1 MADEKCKA
9 IVEALLFVS
18 DRPLGLRQIQEILK
32 EEQAGIG
39 IETVRAWIEE
49 LRAFYRDSAR
59 SFQIYEIASGYQL
72 KTIPEYAPAIARLL
86 KDDMK
91 DRLSVPALETLAIIA
106 YKQPVTR
113 AEVEAIRGVNID
125 GVIKTLFD
133 KNVIQV
139 VGKKD
144 VPGKPSLL
152 GTTRD
157 FLLHFGLKDLQDLPN
172 MEEFKQALVARERQ
186 LELQRAAAG
195 KDQEEQPVAA
205 ASQASETTETGMINE
220 PT

>member
-18 DRPLGLRQIQEILK
+18 DRPLGLRQIQEVLREGK
-32 EEQAGIG
+32 ESAIG
-39 IETVRAWIEE
+39 IETVRACIEE
-49 LRAFYRDSAR
+49 LRALYRDSGR
-59 SFQIYEIASGYQL
+59 SFQIYEIASGFQL
-72 KTIPEYAPAIARLL
+72 KTLPEFAPAIARLL
-86 KDDMK
+86 KDELK
-91 DRLSVPALETLAIIA
+91 ERLSVPALEQLTIIA

-195 KDQEEQPVAA
+195 KDQEEQSIAVAG
-205 ASQASETTETGMINE
+205 QAMETGKTDE
-220 PT
+220 RT